1 MTRKTTIQL
10 LLINESDNEGEHV
23 ISLFRNAGR
32 VARGHRANSAEDLH
46 TMLEKDTWD
55 LLIANDKHPEI
66 AVEQCLEQLKKLHLE
81 IPSIA
86 IRDDGVA
93 AAFQAG
99 ASDVVGIDDDERLI
113 YASLRE
119 LEHLEKRRKLT
130 KVEEKLRETE
140 QRCEQLL
147 SQSRDAIAYITDG
160 MIINSNQLF
169 SARFGFA
176 DPEELDCLPIIDL
189 IDESDQEAF
198 KGLLKVQQ
206 SNGEEDTHFAFKGLR
221 HDGKNFSAS
230 MQLCNAVYDDEQ
242 CIQISVRDQTS
253 GDSLGVNGSPDIN
266 PDTGLY
272 SRSHFLEKLDLS
284 NKQAVAATNIST
296 LLYIGIDNYDS
307 IRSRIG
313 ITRSDRVFVDIAAF
327 IQEKSTEENCLTH
340 YCDDSFTMIMPET
353 GAEKAK
359 KFAQSLCD
367 NIQDHIIEIDEQ
379 SLQCTFS
386 IGLTVLD
393 NQQQVTTSRII
404 DNAFAAC
411 EQVREIAHNEG
422 IGNGVS
428 VYIQVREKISLAD
441 TQNTGDIDSFLEEA
455 LDDNRFSL
463 SFQPIVSLRGT
474 IGDHYE
480 VQALITDDS
489 DQEVSASEFLRSI
502 SFSKTNTRLD
512 RWIILEAT
520 KLLAGKLEQD
530 RDTRL
535 FINLTSQAL
544 QDKTLI
550 TWLNVALKAGGIPP
564 DAIIFQFEESNIVDY
579 LKPAIVFS
587 ETIKAIGCKLSIA
600 NFGRS
605 NDPLRTLRNVNADF
619 AKLAGDFTKELE
631 GENSTQT
638 LKTMVGDILEQNSQA
653 IISDVENAAA
663 LAMLWQIGVDYIQGG
678 YLASPT
684 KSMHYEFTD
693 IA

>member
-1 MTRKTTIQL
+1 MTRKTTIKL
-10 LLINESDNEGEHV
+10 LLINESDNEGEHI

-32 VARGHRANSAEDLH
+32 VARGHRANSAEDLYV
-46 TMLEKDTWD
+46 MLEKDNWD

-86 IRDDGVA
+86 IRNDNVS

-99 ASDVVGIDDDERLI
+99 ASDVIGIGDDERLI

-119 LEHLEKRRKLT
+119 LEHLEQHRKLIRT
-130 KVEEKLRETE
+130 EEKLQETE

-147 SQSRDAIAYITDG
+147 SQSQDPIAYVTDG

-169 SARFGFA
+169 STRFGFA
-176 DPEELDCLPIIDL
+176 NPEELDCLPIIDL
-189 IDESDQEAF
+189 IDTSDQEVF
-198 KGLLKVQQ
+198 KSLLKAQK
-206 SNGEEDTHFAFKGLR
+206 SNGDKDTHFAFKGLKP
-221 HDGKNFSAS
+221 DGESFSAT

-242 CIQISVRDQTS
+242 CIQLSIRDQTA
-253 GDSLGVNGSPDIN
+253 GDSLGVNISPDVN

-272 SRSHFLEKLDLS
+272 SRNHFLEKLDLS
-284 NKQAVAATNIST
+284 NKQAATANNIST
-296 LLYIGIDNYDS
+296 LLYIGIDKYNS

-313 ITRSDRVFVDIAAF
+313 IARFDNVFVDIAAF
-327 IQEKSTEENCLTH
+327 IQENSTEDNYLSH
-340 YCDDSFTMIMPET
+340 YCHDSFVMLVPET
-353 GAEKAK
+353 SVEKAET
-359 KFAQSLCD
+359 FAQSLCD
-367 NIQDHIIEIDEQ
+367 SFQDHIIEIDEQ

-386 IGLTVLD
+386 IGLVALD
-393 NQQQVTTSRII
+393 NQHQVTADRII
-404 DNAFAAC
+404 DNAFSAC
-411 EQVREIAHNEG
+411 EQVREIANNEG
-422 IGNGVS
+422 IGNGVRI
-428 VYIQVREKISLAD
+428 YIPVREKKSFSD
-441 TQNTGDIDSFLEEA
+441 THGDAEIDSFLEEA
-455 LDDNRFSL
+455 LEDNRFSL

-489 DQEVSASEFLRSI
+489 DREVSASEFFSTI
-502 SFSKTNTRLD
+502 KFSKTNTRLD

-520 KLLAGKLEQD
+520 KLLSGKLEND
-530 RDTRL
+530 PDTRL

-544 QDKTLI
+544 QDKSLI
-550 TWLNVALKAGGIPP
+550 SWLNVALKAGGIPP

-579 LKPAIVFS
+579 LKPAIVFA
-587 ETIKAIGCKLSIA
+587 EIIKAMGCKLSIT
-600 NFGRS
+600 NFGES

-619 AKLAGDFTKELE
+619 AKLAGNFTKELE
-631 GENSTQT
+631 GENSMQT
-638 LKTMVGDILEQNSQA
+638 LKTMVADILEQNSQA

-678 YLASPT
+678 YLAAPT
-684 KSMHYEFTD
+684 KNMHYEFTD